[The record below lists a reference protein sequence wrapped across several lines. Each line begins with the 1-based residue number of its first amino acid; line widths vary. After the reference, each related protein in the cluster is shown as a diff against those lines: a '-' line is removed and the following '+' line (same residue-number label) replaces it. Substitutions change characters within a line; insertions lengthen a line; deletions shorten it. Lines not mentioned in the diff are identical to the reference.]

1 MAGFKGTFV
10 VSWSQTEIDGLT
22 GAPVAAIEAGVSWR
36 WSGHAVRVDGPED
49 TAFHL
54 DAANAEEIRTRAAQA
69 VRRVLS
75 VSLPA
80 VRTRELAS
88 LDTPLLDRTFTVT
101 DGRTAYTLTLVEA
114 AELARPLVMMT
125 GALPPENTDLWVVK
139 GLEGEAKIT
148 QHTETPTGVICF
160 TKGTLLNTPQG
171 KRRVEDLAEGD
182 EIDTKDGGPQ
192 SIVWIGKRQMTGA
205 RLYAMPELRPVRI
218 RAGALGYEEPEPD
231 LIVSPRHRVLLKGKI
246 ANALFNTPE
255 VLVAA
260 EDLINDRTVGR
271 DYRWKSVEYVHLL
284 LPRHHV
290 VWANGVETES
300 FHPAHTA
307 FETIDPTQRT
317 RLSKIIPGIEDD
329 PHCYGPS
336 ARRELSRPET
346 AILCNE
352 GFSHG

>member
-1 MAGFKGTFV
+1 MTGYSGTFV

-49 TAFHL
+49 GLIPLEGA
-54 DAANAEEIRTRAAQA
+54 DASDLRARAALA

-80 VRTRELAS
+80 VRARELSA

-101 DGRTAYTLTLVEA
+101 DGTRAYEVTLVEV
-114 AELARPLVMMT
+114 AELARPLVMMM
-125 GALPPENTDLWVVK
+125 GSMPPKDTDLWVVQ
-139 GLEGEAKIT
+139 GLQGEVRVN

-160 TKGTLLNTPQG
+160 TKGTYLNTPQG
-171 KRRVEDLAEGD
+171 RRPVEDLAEGD
-182 EIDTKDGGPQ
+182 EIDTKDSGPQ
-192 SIVWIGKRQMTGA
+192 SIVWIGKRRMTGA

-218 RAGALGYEEPEPD
+218 RSGALGYDEPEPD
-231 LIVSPRHRVLLKGKI
+231 LVVSPRHRVLLKGRM
-246 ANALFNTPE
+246 ANALFNAPE

-260 EDLINDRTVGR
+260 EDLINDRTVSR

-307 FETIDPTQRT
+307 FETIEPDQRE
-317 RLSKIIPGIEDD
+317 RLSKIIPGIERD
-329 PHCYGPS
+329 PTVYGPS
-336 ARRELSRPET
+336 ARRELTRPE
-346 AILCNE
+346 AIILNQD
-352 GFSHG
+352 GMARG